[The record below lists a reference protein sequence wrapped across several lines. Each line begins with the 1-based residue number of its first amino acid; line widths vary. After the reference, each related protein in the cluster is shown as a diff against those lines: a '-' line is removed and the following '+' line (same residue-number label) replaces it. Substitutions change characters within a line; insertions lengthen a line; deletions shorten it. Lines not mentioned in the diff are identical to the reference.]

1 MIVSTNEI
9 VVGWKVT
16 GQAELERMAQTF
28 NKVTE
33 EEKEA
38 LAELKKVNAQ
48 LQQTATEGKKAGDTI
63 SKGLKEAN
71 TETQKFSGS
80 LKGVGAEIAAA
91 FSVAAVVAFTK
102 QLYTTTSAF
111 EGLKTSIDFATGSQK
126 EGAKNFQYL
135 INLAQKYGKDLQSLA
150 GAYSSFT
157 AASNLAGIKLSESN
171 KIFESAVKASTALG
185 KSNEDTQGILL
196 AFSQIVSKGT
206 VQAEELRG
214 QIGERLP
221 GAFNLAAKAMGV
233 TTKELNKMLEQGQVI
248 SADFLPK
255 FAKELDNAF
264 GEGAEKKMFSL
275 TAALGRFTTAWD
287 RFLESP
293 GIAKVVQR
301 EIGIWTG
308 YINKLRELTTDEATL
323 NEEKQAQTLLNIK
336 ENAKN
341 EVDIA
346 KKKYNE
352 INKANASSR
361 AVAQML
367 LNKDKESYEALLNRV
382 KFFNLEVDKR
392 TLENVNARREVLQG
406 IIDEANLRD
415 KLAQK
420 IIPKTVDQLKK
431 EYEAKVKLLGIQ
443 QKIAE
448 LQIQLQTEAGFE
460 RDIALVRNAEKFGK
474 MRLDLDLDYGK
485 QGVEAAKDNAK
496 TQGLVNRTL
505 HDDAINLIKKE
516 SEAGHEASQ
525 KAMDD
530 IKKQMQS
537 NAEFEAKRGLDQQK
551 QLQTDA
557 ELAKEKVDIEK
568 KKQEKILEIDKKSKE
583 EQKQLQRDLTELQ
596 LQEIEAYSNFFSAT
610 LDMGLNNYLSSVD
623 KQIQASRDRFDA
635 EIRLADGNEQKVNQL
650 REKQRAKEKELRTQ
664 QFEAQRAAAI
674 AQVIFKT
681 APVIA
686 EYFATGV
693 LAPLAVAGLAIQAAQ
708 IAFIASQPVPEFYK
722 GVENFKGGLAMVGER
737 GSEIIETNKGSYLSP
752 DKPTLTYLP
761 KGSNVITAPKTK
773 ERMQMLNS
781 SMRKGQNEFVS
792 IDTTPIARE
801 LSKMPVTIN
810 KMDVRGFTEFVRKGN
825 KTTQMLNHRKGY

>member
-1 MIVSTNEI
+1 MQKQLEDEKKRYEELGFLQKFAEGGIKAGYEDQIKLEEI
-9 VVGWKVT
+9 KIAQYNG
-16 GQAELERMAQTF
+16 EL
-28 NKVTE
+28 K
-33 EEKEA
+33 A
-38 LAELKKVNAQ
+38 LAE
-48 LQQTATEGKKAGDTI
+48 I
-63 SKGLKEAN
+63 
-71 TETQKFSGS
+71 
-80 LKGVGAEIAAA
+80 
-91 FSVAAVVAFTK
+91 TK
-102 QLYTTTSAF
+102 
-111 EGLKTSIDFATGSQK
+111 
-126 EGAKNFQYL
+126 
-135 INLAQKYGKDLQSLA
+135 
-150 GAYSSFT
+150 
-157 AASNLAGIKLSESN
+157 
-171 KIFESAVKASTALG
+171 
-185 KSNEDTQGILL
+185 
-196 AFSQIVSKGT
+196 SKGT
-206 VQAEELRG
+206 DITQ
-214 QIGERLP
+214 
-221 GAFNLAAKAMGV
+221 
-233 TTKELNKMLEQGQVI
+233 TKKTIEQLE
-248 SADFLPK
+248 
-255 FAKELDNAF
+255 
-264 GEGAEKKMFSL
+264 
-275 TAALGRFTTAWD
+275 
-287 RFLESP
+287 
-293 GIAKVVQR
+293 
-301 EIGIWTG
+301 
-308 YINKLRELTTDEATL
+308 
-323 NEEKQAQTLLNIK
+323 NEYKI
-336 ENAKN
+336 
-341 EVDIA
+341 
-346 KKKYNE
+346 
-352 INKANASSR
+352 
-361 AVAQML
+361 
-367 LNKDKESYEALLNRV
+367 RV
-382 KFFNLEVDKR
+382 K
-392 TLENVNARREVLQG
+392 
-406 IIDEANLRD
+406 I
-415 KLAQK
+415 
-420 IIPKTVDQLKK
+420 
-431 EYEAKVKLLGIQ
+431 LGIQ

-530 IKKQMQS
+530 IKKQMQA

-551 QLQTDA
+551 QLEKDQ

-650 REKQRAKEKELRTQ
+650 REKQQAKEKELRTQ

>member
-1 MIVSTNEI
+1 
-9 VVGWKVT
+9 
-16 GQAELERMAQTF
+16 
-28 NKVTE
+28 
-33 EEKEA
+33 
-38 LAELKKVNAQ
+38 
-48 LQQTATEGKKAGDTI
+48 
-63 SKGLKEAN
+63 
-71 TETQKFSGS
+71 
-80 LKGVGAEIAAA
+80 
-91 FSVAAVVAFTK
+91 
-102 QLYTTTSAF
+102 
-111 EGLKTSIDFATGSQK
+111 
-126 EGAKNFQYL
+126 
-135 INLAQKYGKDLQSLA
+135 
-150 GAYSSFT
+150 
-157 AASNLAGIKLSESN
+157 
-171 KIFESAVKASTALG
+171 
-185 KSNEDTQGILL
+185 
-196 AFSQIVSKGT
+196 
-206 VQAEELRG
+206 
-214 QIGERLP
+214 
-221 GAFNLAAKAMGV
+221 
-233 TTKELNKMLEQGQVI
+233 
-248 SADFLPK
+248 
-255 FAKELDNAF
+255 
-264 GEGAEKKMFSL
+264 
-275 TAALGRFTTAWD
+275 
-287 RFLESP
+287 
-293 GIAKVVQR
+293 
-301 EIGIWTG
+301 
-308 YINKLRELTTDEATL
+308 
-323 NEEKQAQTLLNIK
+323 
-336 ENAKN
+336 
-341 EVDIA
+341 
-346 KKKYNE
+346 
-352 INKANASSR
+352 
-361 AVAQML
+361 ML
-367 LNKDKESYEALLNRV
+367 LNKDKDAYEALLNRV
-382 KFFNLEVDKR
+382 KFFNLEIDKR